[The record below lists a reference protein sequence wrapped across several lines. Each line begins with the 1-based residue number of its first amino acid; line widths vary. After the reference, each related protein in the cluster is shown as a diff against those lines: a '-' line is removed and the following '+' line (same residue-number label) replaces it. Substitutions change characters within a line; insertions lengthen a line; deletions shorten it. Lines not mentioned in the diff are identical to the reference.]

1 MLRILHTG
9 DVHLDSPFSGL
20 DPKTAEV
27 RRNELRA
34 AFTSMMHY
42 ARTEKADLILIT
54 GDLFDADFVTRETL
68 ALIKKEAENTNCP
81 IVISPGNHDS
91 VSASSVWRRG
101 VFPDNV
107 YIFTEETLDY
117 FEFEELN
124 VRVWGWAFTSQK
136 MEISPL
142 TGRNVR
148 EAEGDA
154 MINIL
159 CAHGDLSSSRSTSCP
174 LTVRELEA
182 FGADYAALG
191 HIHNPTQYSD
201 RIAYCGC
208 LEGRSFDETG
218 HKGALFVTLDGDKIT
233 SQKVRFS
240 KRRYEN
246 ETLRVDGAASNTELR
261 ERIAAFITEKH
272 YGDDTIL
279 RLTLTGET
287 DPSFTLNRAVLET
300 DVPRVFALKVV
311 DETSPMLDAATL
323 RLDPTLRG
331 EFFRLLEPALTGDD
345 PEARAI
351 AADALR
357 MGLSALAG
365 EAIV

>member
-42 ARTEKADLILIT
+42 ARMEKVDIILIA

-68 ALIKKEAENTNCP
+68 ALIKKEAESTPCP

-91 VSASSVWRRG
+91 VSESSVWRRG
-101 VFPDNV
+101 VFPENV
-107 YIFTEETLDY
+107 HIFTEETLDY
-117 FEFEELN
+117 FEFEEIG
-124 VRVWGWAFTSQK
+124 VRVWGWAFASQK
-136 MEISPL
+136 MELSPL
-142 TGRNVR
+142 TGRSVR
-148 EAEGDA
+148 EADGGD
-154 MINIL
+154 MVNLL

-191 HIHNPTQYSD
+191 HIHNPAEYTD

-218 HKGALFVTLDGDKIT
+218 HKGALLVTMDKDRVT
-233 SQKVRFS
+233 SQKIRFS

-246 ETLRVDGAASNTELR
+246 ESLRVSGASSNTELR

-287 DPSFTLNRAVLET
+287 DPSFTVNRTVLES
-300 DVPRVFALKVV
+300 DPPRLFALKVV
-311 DETSPMLDAATL
+311 DETAPMLDADAL

-345 PEARAI
+345 PEARAV

-365 EAIV
+365 EAII